1 MITALKFAAIFVGTL
16 GYAVVYNVPKKQL
29 FFVGLTGCIGYVVY
43 TILGEYEV
51 LGCFLG
57 ACAVASMA
65 EILSRTRKDAATL
78 FIIPGIIPLV
88 PGAKLYNM
96 VLCLM
101 RHNYLDA
108 ANLGVLVLSYA
119 GSIAMAIL
127 LVSSTVRSV
136 TRYRKSKYRSQS

>member
-1 MITALKFAAIFVGTL
+1 MITAIQCGAIFFGTL
-16 GYAVVYNVPKKQL
+16 GYAVVYNVPKRQL
-29 FFVGLTGCIGYVVY
+29 FFVGLTGCIGFIVY
-43 TILGEYEV
+43 TLLGEHEV

-57 ACAVASMA
+57 ACAVAAMA

-88 PGAKLYNM
+88 PGAKMFNM

-101 RHNYLDA
+101 RHNYMDA

-119 GSIAMAIL
+119 GGIAMAIL
-127 LVSSTVRSV
+127 LVSSTVRSII
-136 TRYRKSKYRSQS
+136 KYKKTSLR

>member
-1 MITALKFAAIFVGTL
+1 MITAIKCVAIFVGTL

-29 FFVGLTGCIGYVVY
+29 FLVGLTGCSGYLVY
-43 TILGEYEV
+43 MLCGDYEI

-57 ACAVASMA
+57 ACVVAILA
-65 EILSRTRKDAATL
+65 EIFSRARKDAATL

-96 VLCLM
+96 VLLLM
-101 RHNYLDA
+101 QHNYIEA

-119 GSIAMAIL
+119 GGIAMAIL
-127 LVSSTVRSV
+127 LISSTVRSIIKYH
-136 TRYRKSKYRSQS
+136 RSKQTPA